1 VEGVEAEAELL
12 AAITDFFTRL
22 GITAADVGIKVSSR
36 KVLQAVLERFDVPEE
51 SFAPV
56 CVVVDKIEKLPREK
70 IVEELAELNVD
81 QAAID
86 GILDAMAMRSIDQ
99 LEQLL
104 GADSPAVADLKLLFS
119 HAEAYGY
126 HDWLVFD
133 ASVVRGLSYYTGVVF
148 EGFDRAGELRAICGG
163 GRYDK
168 LLGALGGE
176 DRPMVGFGFGDAVIM
191 ELVKD
196 KGLLPESLKSGNVDD
211 LVYPMNAALRP
222 AAMGIAARLR
232 ASGRSVDLVIEDGKK
247 PKWAFKHAERCGA
260 SRVVLLGEKEWEQ
273 GVVRVK
279 DLATREEVDVKPE
292 DLC

>member
-1 VEGVEAEAELL
+1 
-12 AAITDFFTRL
+12 
-22 GITAADVGIKVSSR
+22 
-36 KVLQAVLERFDVPEE
+36 
-51 SFAPV
+51 
-56 CVVVDKIEKLPREK
+56 
-70 IVEELAELNVD
+70 
-81 QAAID
+81 
-86 GILDAMAMRSIDQ
+86 M
-99 LEQLL
+99 
-104 GADSPAVADLKLLFS
+104 
-119 HAEAYGY
+119 
-126 HDWLVFD
+126 FD

-232 ASGRSVDLVIEDGKK
+232 AAGRCVDLVIEDGKK
-247 PKWAFKHAERCGA
+247 PKWAFKHARSVAGRRAWC
-260 SRVVLLGEKEWEQ
+260 
-273 GVVRVK
+273 
-279 DLATREEVDVKPE
+279 
-292 DLC
+292 